1 MGPIKVN
8 HIAVVVADVDAALKF
23 WRDALGL
30 PLQRTETNDAEAVRI
45 AFLPVGDSEIELLAP
60 TSETSGVAKYLT
72 KTGGGLHH
80 LCLEVTDIEA
90 VMAQLTTHGIELI
103 NESPRTR
110 PDGIRYAFVHPR
122 SAGGVMVEL
131 YELPAGQ

>member
-30 PLQRTETNDAEAVRI
+30 PLQRTETNEAEAVRI

-90 VMAQLTTHGIELI
+90 MMAQLTAHGIELI
-103 NESPRTR
+103 NEAPRTR